1 MGDALFITIQVT
13 SYFYVFIQKGSINY
27 VVVPGRTTNDRSAG
41 RPRPAARSNAAAR
54 WKHSASSVFL
64 DRCGLGT
71 ARAPVEFCLSVGFDF
86 LYLLFRTSRCDQRNY
101 PGNEY

>member
-1 MGDALFITIQVT
+1 MGDSLFIAIEVT
-13 SYFYVFIQKGSINY
+13 TYFYVFIQKGSINY
-27 VVVPGRTTNDRSAG
+27 VVVPGRITNDRSAG

-71 ARAPVEFCLSVGFDF
+71 ARAPASFVFQWVLISCTCCFEQVGAI
-86 LYLLFRTSRCDQRNY
+86 RGIT
-101 PGNEY
+101 PA